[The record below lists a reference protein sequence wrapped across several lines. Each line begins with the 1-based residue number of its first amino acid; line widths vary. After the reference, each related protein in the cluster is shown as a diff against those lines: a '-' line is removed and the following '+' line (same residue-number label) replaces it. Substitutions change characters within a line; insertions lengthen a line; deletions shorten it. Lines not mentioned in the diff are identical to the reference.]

1 MPSPRSATTRSECL
15 QEMDSQARSQE
26 GGACPTTGGSQGK
39 HQGKSGG
46 LGRRGGRQACGF
58 CRKKLGGAAATG
70 AGLAGVNSFSCFWGR
85 GAAPHCWD
93 LVLSD

>member
-26 GGACPTTGGSQGK
+26 EGACPTTGRPQGK

-46 LGRRGGRQACGF
+46 QGWG
-58 CRKKLGGAAATG
+58 GGARPVVSARRNGWGSADRCRTG
-70 AGLAGVNSFSCFWGR
+70 WCE
-85 GAAPHCWD
+85 
-93 LVLSD
+93 